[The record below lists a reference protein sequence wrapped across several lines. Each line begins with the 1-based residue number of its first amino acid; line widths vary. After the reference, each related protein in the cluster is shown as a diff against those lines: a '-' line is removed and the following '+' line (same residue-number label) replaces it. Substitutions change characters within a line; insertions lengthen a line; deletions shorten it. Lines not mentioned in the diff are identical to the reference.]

1 MLIAVRS
8 CERTRREAL
17 IDRIDVAA
25 ERRAAA
31 PHPGPIIKRDYLA
44 VLGIDEASLAHQL
57 GIEAERLS
65 AMLAGRR
72 SIDVDAA
79 VRIAR
84 ALQLPAERIMR
95 MQVQCDFA
103 AVREARARDTLPIV
117 IPTLPRTFPEI
128 FIRGRLGCTSDD
140 SRGEASYFFQQ
151 SLERRVTGDAYA
163 GLHALWRGD
172 LLRIYG
178 AQEHVLW
185 LGPVLH
191 DFDGR
196 VLLPFRPAR
205 EWRAWFLDGYVA
217 DLAFGNEHAAF
228 FESMSEV

>member
-1 MLIAVRS
+1 MFRS
-8 CERTRREAL
+8 GPLERADLEGAF
-17 IDRIDVAA
+17 IDPIDVAA

-31 PHPGPIIKRDYLA
+31 PHPGPIIKRDYLD
-44 VLGIDEASLAHQL
+44 VLGVDAVSLARQIDMDAASL
-57 GIEAERLS
+57 G
-65 AMLAGRR
+65 AMLAGRQ

-84 ALQLPAERIMR
+84 ALQLPAEQIMR

-103 AVREARARDTLPIV
+103 AVREARARDILPIV
-117 IPTLPRTFPEI
+117 SPTLPQTFPNV
-128 FIRGRLGCTSDD
+128 FIRGRLACASDD
-140 SRGEASYFFQQ
+140 SRSEASYFFQQ

-172 LLRIYG
+172 QLRVYDS
-178 AQEHVLW
+178 QERVFW
-185 LGPVLH
+185 IGPVLH

-196 VLLPFRPAR
+196 VLLPFRPAQ
-205 EWRAWFLDGYVA
+205 EWRGWFLDSYSA
-217 DLAFGNEHAAF
+217 DLAFGEEHAAF